1 MAWCFSVA
9 PMRSLPPQIGLSVCV
24 CYFMEEERNAELE
37 CFMLIRVRPQLEL
50 MFSALDVNNERGW
63 LFQSWAMALGKQV
76 LALPGTVAV
85 TPTSFNHSR

>member
-1 MAWCFSVA
+1 
-9 PMRSLPPQIGLSVCV
+9 
-24 CYFMEEERNAELE
+24 MEEERNAELE
-37 CFMLIRVRPQLEL
+37 CFTLIRVRPQLEL